1 LISARVNLEHEVMR
15 RYRVGHSTLE
25 LERSRREMLA
35 SMLFEEDVRA
45 TTLILSGSPLLVAPT
60 LDDML
65 RTVRLSREDLVE
77 T

>member
-1 LISARVNLEHEVMR
+1 MIFTRAHLEHEVVR

-35 SMLFEEDVRA
+35 AMLFEEDVRA
-45 TTLILSGSPLLVAPT
+45 TTLILSGCPLLIAPT

-65 RTVRLSREDLVE
+65 RTVRLSREDLIDA
-77 T
+77 